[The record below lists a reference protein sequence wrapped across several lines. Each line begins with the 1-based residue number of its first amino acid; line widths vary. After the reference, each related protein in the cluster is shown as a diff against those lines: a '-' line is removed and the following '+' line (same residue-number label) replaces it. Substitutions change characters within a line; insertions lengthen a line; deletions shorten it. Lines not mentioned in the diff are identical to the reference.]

1 MNTDWV
7 FITIIAAFFGF
18 FSMLAMFVHRGNE
31 MKLNTH
37 FKIECL
43 KVGGSVVPIADT
55 QNFSCIVGR
64 DKV

>member
-1 MNTDWV
+1 MNIDWV
-7 FITIIAAFFGF
+7 FAIFLVGF
-18 FSMLAMFVHRGNE
+18 FAFSGYVASVIHTENK
-31 MKLNTH
+31 MKLNTN

-55 QNFSCIVGR
+55 QNFACIVGR